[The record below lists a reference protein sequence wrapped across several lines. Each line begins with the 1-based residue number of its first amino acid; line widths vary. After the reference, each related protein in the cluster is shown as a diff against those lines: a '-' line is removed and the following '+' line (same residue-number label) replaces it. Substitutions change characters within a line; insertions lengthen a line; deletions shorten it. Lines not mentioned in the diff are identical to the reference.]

1 MKVRQVQVNASKRSQ
16 HIYERCCHLN
26 EKFKEDQGCIL
37 SRNIRAQF
45 DFLKCH
51 LDPISENSPYVIY

>member
-1 MKVRQVQVNASKRSQ
+1 MKVRQVQVNASERSQ
-16 HIYERCCHLN
+16 LIHERCCHLN

-37 SRNIRAQF
+37 SSNIRAQF
-45 DFLKCH
+45 DVLKCH

>member
-1 MKVRQVQVNASKRSQ
+1 MLQNEASIFMSAAVTV
-16 HIYERCCHLN
+16 H